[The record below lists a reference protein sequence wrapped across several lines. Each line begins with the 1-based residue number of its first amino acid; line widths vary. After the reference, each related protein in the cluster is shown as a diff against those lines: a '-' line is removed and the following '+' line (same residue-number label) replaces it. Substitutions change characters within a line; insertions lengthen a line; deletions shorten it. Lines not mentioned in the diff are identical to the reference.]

1 MAAQQDFVIRRT
13 FLIPLGILLTLSLLL
28 LAVILLK
35 GEPLAKV
42 VILGVIILPVAGF
55 FFESAVR
62 RFRIF
67 DTEVRVDKLFRKKSL
82 SLDQI
87 TAVDTVLVKKRAFLT
102 ISTEEDFIILS
113 NAYADFPL
121 LVRTLLQ
128 RVPQAA
134 ISEETRQMADS
145 PPSKSTDIISCW
157 LAVILLAFILYIQLM
172 AGR

>member
-1 MAAQQDFVIRRT
+1 MTAQQNFVIRRT
-13 FLIPLGILLTLSLLL
+13 FLIPLGILLALSVLLF
-28 LAVILLK
+28 AVILIK

-55 FFESAVR
+55 FAESAVR
-62 RFRIF
+62 RFRVSAE
-67 DTEVRVDKLFRKKSL
+67 EVRVDKLFRQKSL
-82 SLDQI
+82 PIEQI

-113 NAYADFPL
+113 NAYANFPV
-121 LVRTLLQ
+121 LVHTLLQ
-128 RVPQAA
+128 RVPPAA
-134 ISEETRQMADS
+134 ISEETRQMAVS

>member
-1 MAAQQDFVIRRT
+1 VTAQQDFVIRRT
-13 FLIPLGILLTLSLLL
+13 FLIPLGILLVLSLLL
-28 LAVILLK
+28 FAVILFK

-62 RFRIF
+62 RFRILS
-67 DTEVRVDKLFRKKSL
+67 DEVRVDKLFRKKSL
-82 SLDQI
+82 PLAQI

-102 ISTEEDFIILS
+102 ISTEDDFIILS

-128 RVPQAA
+128 RVPPAT